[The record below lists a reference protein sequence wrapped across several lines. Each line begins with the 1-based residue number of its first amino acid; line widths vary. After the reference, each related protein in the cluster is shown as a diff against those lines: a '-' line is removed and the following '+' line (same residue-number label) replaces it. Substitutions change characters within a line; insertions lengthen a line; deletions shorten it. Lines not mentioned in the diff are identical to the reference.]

1 MPRTL
6 QNRLALIFMPRTA
19 QNRRTLI
26 VHECP
31 ICGRKE
37 QIEKITANQASKLLV
52 ENGWSFTSQ
61 LDGGRWHLVCPL
73 HRKASEPQTLYIDKT
88 QPEEACVKYKPQF
101 HGRADR

>member
-1 MPRTL
+1 MPRTV
-6 QNRLALIFMPRTA
+6 QNRKI
-19 QNRRTLI
+19 LI

-31 ICGRKE
+31 ICGRKKYIQE
-37 QIEKITANQASKLLV
+37 TTANRASKILE

-61 LDGGRWHLVCPL
+61 LSGGRWHLVCPL

-88 QPEEACVKYKPQF
+88 QPEEAKYRPEF